1 VFQQNIQLQDIVYQL
16 IEAQDKL
23 SNIATAELANLSGAS
38 KVKLNELRLETEGNL
53 LQYRI

>member
-1 VFQQNIQLQDIVYQL
+1 MFQQNIQLQDIVYQL

-23 SNIATAELANLSGAS
+23 SNIAAAELANLSGAS